1 MFFYQG
7 FVFRTLPGWPGSGV
21 ASAAGAT
28 APLRRQQRLWG
39 CPVNLIW
46 FSKIQIKLT
55 GHSHKGFAR
64 CHLWGEGDPAI
75 SGWSPPPTPVLD
87 STVFNVSMAGG
98 SQGLAP
104 SARPPGY
111 ADRNITI
118 FRCRGTT
125 EQGAPACAPC
135 WSLSVVPHRE
145 ESNLAP
151 LAPRWDWPSSHE
163 PCIARP
169 AGQRDAYSPLFCL
182 GCTRPTPSKP
192 PADGDFCCLVGA
204 LGEQTEDKHGIHSPM
219 LRGPWLWRSG
229 GRLKM
234 LCLSCP
240 LRASDSASPKW
251 GAERDD
257 QKLKVPMIT
266 TKHHSC
272 PWGRR
277 GEMPAKFFAGIFLP
291 LFSHRL

>member
-1 MFFYQG
+1 
-7 FVFRTLPGWPGSGV
+7 
-21 ASAAGAT
+21 
-28 APLRRQQRLWG
+28 
-39 CPVNLIW
+39 
-46 FSKIQIKLT
+46 
-55 GHSHKGFAR
+55 
-64 CHLWGEGDPAI
+64 
-75 SGWSPPPTPVLD
+75 
-87 STVFNVSMAGG
+87 VSMAGG

-104 SARPPGY
+104 SARPPGH

-219 LRGPWLWRSG
+219 PRCPGRRGSG

-257 QKLKVPMIT
+257 QVPMIT
-266 TKHHSC
+266 TKHTSC
-272 PWGRR
+272 PLGQ
-277 GEMPAKFFAGIFLP
+277 GGKCPQIFLQAFSSLLFTSP
-291 LFSHRL
+291 LVLVSYARIAGL